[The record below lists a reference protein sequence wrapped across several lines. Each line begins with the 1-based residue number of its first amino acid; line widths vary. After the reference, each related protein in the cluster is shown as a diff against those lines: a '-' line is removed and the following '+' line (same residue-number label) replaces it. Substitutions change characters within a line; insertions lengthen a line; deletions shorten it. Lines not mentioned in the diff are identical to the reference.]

1 MRLPIT
7 NVEVPGGVHNQ
18 LVPPGAPIVDIL
30 NRRRAADPPRVD
42 HTFRHLHQASGYWV
56 EGLTW
61 VGDSWGDPWPPP
73 AVAKPG
79 ESEAATLARTLEPLL
94 GRLTGIRDG
103 QVFRITRRHIGDVV
117 VWISE
122 RSVNWNQPVTVECDS
137 KVVFSGI
144 VAPDAELALARAEA
158 TMDFENLR
166 FAGIRVD
173 GTGRA
178 SMVTAATM
186 PEPAWRR

>member
-1 MRLPIT
+1 
-7 NVEVPGGVHNQ
+7 
-18 LVPPGAPIVDIL
+18 
-30 NRRRAADPPRVD
+30 VD